1 MLQNLVIGV
10 DLHGD
15 AMKFADSI
23 AIIRGGLNPFRLFA
37 HG

>member
-10 DLHGD
+10 DLRGD
-15 AMKFADSI
+15 GMKFGDSI
-23 AIIRGGLNPFRLFA
+23 CIIRGAVNPSFV

>member
-15 AMKFADSI
+15 VMKFPDSI
-23 AIIRGGLNPFRLFA
+23 AIIRGPVNPSFV

>member
-15 AMKFADSI
+15 VMKFADSI
-23 AIIRGGLNPFRLFA
+23 AIIRGAVNPSFV